1 MTYTEFISK
10 ISETTKAGMADP
22 ELRAKLSKKKSL
34 ANTGCKWYTD
44 GVNDYFRKTCH
55 ENCWLGRSK
64 YSRGNK

>member
-44 GVNDYFRKTCH
+44 GVNDYLLF
-55 ENCWLGRSK
+55 
-64 YSRGNK
+64 